1 MQWGKIYLYFYLV
14 TIFRIILFPVS
25 LLYGFIT
32 FTRNKMFDWGILRS
46 VEFPL
51 PIISVGNLSAGG
63 TGKTPF
69 VEYLIRLMKDEQGIA
84 TLSRG
89 YKRKSKGFL
98 LADDSS
104 TALDLGDEAFQFK
117 TRYPG
122 VHVAVDEN
130 RVHGVSTL
138 LEKKPQ
144 PDVILL
150 DDAFQHRWIKPGLS
164 LLLTDFYHLYTSDY
178 MLPTGKLREFRSG
191 AQRADIIVVTKTPRV
206 LSPITRQRV
215 LDQLRPQ
222 AHQSVYFSYIHHGGF
237 TRIPGVEFSPGT
249 DYRDHTV
256 LLLAGI
262 ANPYPLELFLKDRCT
277 RLEQLYF
284 PDHHQ
289 YTKKDVVRITR
300 VFNKIFSKKKII
312 VTTEKDMVRLIHPDL
327 QETIRYLPICFIPIA
342 VEIHEEDRESFEKQ
356 ISEYVKN
363 H

>member
-1 MQWGKIYLYFYLV
+1 MLRGKIYLYFYLV
-14 TIFRIILFPVS
+14 TIIRIILFPVS

-32 FTRNKMFDWGILRS
+32 FLRNKLFDWGIMHS
-46 VEFPL
+46 VKFPL
-51 PIISVGNLSAGG
+51 PVISVGNLSVGG

-69 VEYLIRLMKDEQGIA
+69 VEYLIRLLKDDYRVA

-122 VHVAVDEN
+122 IDVAVDEK

-138 LEKKPQ
+138 REMKPG

-150 DDAFQHRWIKPGLS
+150 DDAFQHRWIRPGLS
-164 LLLTDFYHLYTSDY
+164 ILLTDFYHLFTGDY
-178 MLPTGKLREFRSG
+178 MLPTGNLREFRSG
-191 AQRADIIVVTKTPRV
+191 AERADIMVVTKTPRV

-215 LDQLRPQ
+215 LDQIKPK
-222 AHQSVYFSYIHHGGF
+222 AHQSVYFSYIHHGDF
-237 TRIPGVEFSPGT
+237 TRIQGVEFHPGT
-249 DYRDHTV
+249 DYKDHTV

-262 ANPYPLELFLKDRCT
+262 ANPYPLELFLKDRCA
-277 RLEQLYF
+277 RLEHLYF
-284 PDHHQ
+284 SDHHQ
-289 YTKKDVVRITR
+289 YTKKDIVRITR

-327 QETIRYLPICFIPIA
+327 LELIRYLPICYVPIT
-342 VEIHEEDRESFEKQ
+342 VDIHDGDREPFKKQ